1 MSLEGCGCGEW
12 FAVLFDARR
21 HRRGIGSER
30 WAVSSVFDVENEQD
44 GGVFGALFGEDV
56 VEGASNVV
64 EHRQRGCQTARVC
77 GSVGIWE
84 AGLWAGM
91 MCVAEL

>member
-1 MSLEGCGCGEW
+1 M
-12 FAVLFDARR
+12 
-21 HRRGIGSER
+21 
-30 WAVSSVFDVENEQD
+30 
-44 GGVFGALFGEDV
+44 FGALFGEDV

-64 EHRQRGCQTARVC
+64 EHRQRGCQTVRVC